1 MNERNE
7 QTIFSFVRRAQT
19 TEDRAQYREIVRLAG
34 LRWYAAAEER
44 LRWMERDL
52 MQRAAMAAE
61 CRAALLELKTME
73 HRK

>member
-1 MNERNE
+1 MSERTK
-7 QTIFSFVRRAQT
+7 QLLGAFVHRAQT
-19 TEDRAQYREIVRLAG
+19 TEDRTHYREVVRLAG

-61 CRAALLELKTME
+61 CRARLIELKNME
-73 HRK
+73 HK